1 MIDRLTVGELKKIL
15 KKYKVPDDAI
25 ITCWSDEEGNSDSVC
40 CSACPDIVG
49 RRELLGYLGEGENRK
64 PYYYTAGE
72 ETQGIDMEKD
82 KGKTI
87 LTFRPLY

>member
-1 MIDRLTVGELKKIL
+1 MTERLTVGELKKIL
-15 KKYKVPDDAI
+15 KEYKVPDDAI

-40 CSACPDIVG
+40 CSAFPDIVG
-49 RRELLGYLGEGENRK
+49 RKEIIGYNSQKK
-64 PYYYTAGE
+64 PVYYTIGE
-72 ETQGIDMEKD
+72 EVMGIDLKKD

>member
-1 MIDRLTVGELKKIL
+1 MLDILTVGELKKIL

-25 ITCWSDEEGNSDSVC
+25 ITCWSDEEGNRDSVC
-40 CSACPDIVG
+40 CSVFPNKVG
-49 RRELLGYLGEGENRK
+49 YKELIGYDSNKK
-64 PYYYTAGE
+64 PIYYTIGE
-72 ETQGIDMEKD
+72 EVMGIDLEKD